1 MAKFVS
7 VFEND
12 DKVTDEIYLA
22 RMRYWRDQEL
32 ASTDWTQVSDSPANK
47 TAWATYRQA
56 LRDLPESNSDPRKI
70 ELPVKPQ
77 A

>member
-7 VFEND
+7 VFNND
-12 DKVTDEIYLA
+12 DEVTDEIYLA

-32 ASTDWTQVSDSPANK
+32 KSTDWTQVSDSPANK
-47 TAWATYRQA
+47 TAWATYRQS

-77 A
+77 I